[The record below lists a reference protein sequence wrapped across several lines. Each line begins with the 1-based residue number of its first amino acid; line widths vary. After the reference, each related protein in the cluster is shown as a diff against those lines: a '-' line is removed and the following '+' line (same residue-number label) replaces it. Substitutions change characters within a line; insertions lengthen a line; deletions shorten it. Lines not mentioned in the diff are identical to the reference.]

1 MPASLFIDGA
11 AGTTGLEI
19 AERLAGRSDIALVTL
34 AAEERKDIRR
44 RRAALNDCNI
54 AILCLPDDAA
64 REAVGMVDNPR
75 TVIID
80 ASTAHRTA
88 PGWIYGFHEL
98 DPDQGRNRL
107 ATAKRIANPG
117 CYPTGFLALV
127 VPLIRAGLLDP
138 ATPLTIHAVSGYSG
152 GGREMI
158 AAYADPE
165 QRQAWSGYARSLSHK
180 HLPEM
185 QRHAGLVIAPLFTPA
200 VVDCYRGMVVEV
212 PLRATQLAGDR
223 HAIHACWAGFYADAP
238 LVRVAARDDAAG
250 NLAITRLA
258 GRDSIELLVTASPD
272 GAQLLL
278 SAVLDNLG
286 KGAAGAAVQTVNLLL
301 GIDETTG
308 LRL

>member
-19 AERLAGRSDIALVTL
+19 AERLAGRGDIALVTL
-34 AAEERKDIRR
+34 AAEERKDISR
-44 RRAALNDCNI
+44 RRAALNDCDI

-64 REAVGMVDNPR
+64 REAVAMVDNPR

-98 DPDQGRNRL
+98 DPDHGRARL
-107 ATAKRIANPG
+107 ATATRIANPG

-158 AAYADPE
+158 AAYADSE
-165 QRQAWSGYARSLSHK
+165 QRQAWSGYARGLSHK

-185 QRHAGLVIAPLFTPA
+185 QRHAGLVAAPLFTPA

-238 LVRVAARDDAAG
+238 LVRVAAHDDAAG

-258 GRDSIELLVTASPD
+258 GRDTIELFVTASPD

-278 SAVLDNLG
+278 SAALDNLG

-301 GIDETTG
+301 GVDEATG

>member
-19 AERLAGRSDIALVTL
+19 AERLAGRRDIALVTL
-34 AAEERKDIRR
+34 ADEERKDISRR
-44 RRAALNDCNI
+44 REALNDCDI

-64 REAVGMVDNPR
+64 REAVAMVDNPR

-80 ASTAHRTA
+80 ASTAHRTV
-88 PGWIYGFHEL
+88 PGWTYGFHEL
-98 DPDQGRNRL
+98 DPDQGRDRL
-107 ATAKRIANPG
+107 ARAKRIANPG

-158 AAYADPE
+158 AAFADPH
-165 QRQAWSGYARSLSHK
+165 RRRAWEGYARGLSHK

-185 QRHAGLVIAPLFTPA
+185 RVHAGLAGAPLFTPA

-212 PLRATQLAGDR
+212 PLRAGDLAGDR
-223 HAIHACWAGFYADAP
+223 HAVHACWTEFYAHAA
-238 LVRVAARDDAAG
+238 LVNATADDDAVAT
-250 NLAITRLA
+250 LDIERLA
-258 GRDSIELLVTASPD
+258 GRDGIDLLVTASPD
-272 GAQLLL
+272 GSQLLL
-278 SAVLDNLG
+278 SAALDNLG

-301 GIDETTG
+301 GVDEVTG